1 MIHAN
6 YDIYISNTI
15 YKTFFQSMILFLT
28 TEYDD
33 LWDHDD

>member
-15 YKTFFQSMILFLT
+15 YKVYLQDWYSLMAALII
-28 TEYDD
+28 
-33 LWDHDD
+33 W